1 MADRLDDRA
10 LAQIFTE
17 ARTHRS
23 WAKRDVP
30 DALLEELTQLML
42 WGPTAFNLLPARV
55 VYVKSEAGKERLR
68 PFLSPT
74 NVDKTMTAPVCA
86 IIAQDLRFYE
96 NVPKGMEAMP
106 ALGEKPEAAAAGA
119 LRNSS
124 LQGGYFMLAARAL
137 GLDVGAM
144 SGFNSAGVDAAFFEG
159 TSLKSNFLC
168 NLGYGDGQG
177 MRPRGPRF
185 TFAEI
190 ARIV

>member
-30 DALLEELTQLML
+30 DALLEELTKLML
-42 WGPTAFNLLPARV
+42 WGPTAFNLLPARI
-55 VYVKSEAGKERLR
+55 VYVKSAEAKERLR
-68 PFLSPT
+68 PFLSPA

-86 IIAQDLRFYE
+86 IVAQDMRFYE
-96 NVPKGMEAMP
+96 NVPKGMEPMP
-106 ALGEKPEAAAAGA
+106 ALGEKPEVVAAGA

-159 TSLKSNFLC
+159 TSIKSNFLC
-168 NLGYGDGQG
+168 NIGYGDGQG
-177 MRPRGPRF
+177 LRPRGPRF
-185 TFAEI
+185 TFGEI